1 MQRAKNMMYAT
12 AGIQQAPG
20 IAMNVRSHVVIPDA
34 EAGNREQRS
43 HYRAEETVER
53 SRELTLSRNVA
64 HAFWAILAA
73 VMCLFVLCKH
83 IQRNNLAAD
92 LKTARDKTIVQ
103 HEELAK
109 LDEKLTKAR
118 DDNRIRYSASNDYH
132 MVTAESVVSIPVT
145 APVTRYANNL
155 TNGQTASSPLA
166 DGHGMIAGSR

>member
-34 EAGNREQRS
+34 EAGNWEQRS

-64 HAFWAILAA
+64 RVFLVTLFA
-73 VMCLFVLCKH
+73 VMCLFVLCKQ
-83 IQRNNLAAD
+83 IQRNNLAEN
-92 LKTARDKTIVQ
+92 LTYTKNRIVGQ
-103 HEELAK
+103 HMELEK
-109 LDEKLTKAR
+109 LDEQLTKAR
-118 DDNRIRYSASNDYH
+118 DDNRIRYAASNDYH

-145 APVTRYANNL
+145 APATRYANSL

-166 DGHGMIAGSR
+166 DGHGIITGSR